1 MDPGNWATDI
11 AGGSKFGYTLL
22 SVILISNLMA
32 ILLQSLCVR
41 LGVATGR
48 DLAQACRDYYSKPVS
63 IVLWVLCEIAIVA
76 CDLAELL
83 GSALALNLLFGI
95 PMGVGVCLTTLDV
108 LVLLWLQNKGFR
120 YTEAIIVTLVATIGV
135 CFGAQVLMSR
145 PDWLG
150 VAGGL
155 VPTTQVLSNP
165 EMLYIAM
172 GILGATVM
180 PHNLYLH
187 SSIVQ
192 TRAWNA
198 DDEGKRQAI
207 KYGTIDSTVALS
219 MAFFVNAAIMVV
231 AAAAFHRAGRFDVA
245 DIRDAYLLLSPL
257 LGVSIASTLFAL
269 ALLAS
274 GQASTLTATLAG
286 QIVMEGFL
294 HIRLPAWLRRLV
306 TRLLAL
312 VPALITIVYFGES
325 STGSLLVLSQVVL
338 SLQLSFAVIPLVIFT
353 SDPKRMG
360 VFVNPRWLSARLV
373 GGRDR
378 HRRAQ
383 RVAAD
388 SDVRHCL
395 RLDAQGAALAT
406 ARCLG
411 LVKLDDAFDSPES
424 KSRYVRALFA
434 TIADRYDLI
443 TAVLS
448 YGQDARWKAKLA
460 SLANVKTGE
469 RALDLAAGTGDIAFA
484 IAARGAQDHRSRHH
498 ASNAATGPPSP
509 RRQWA
514 AGRHAC
520 RIHHRRHDEP
530 AVPIR
535 VVRSR
540 HDRVWTA
547 QRSRPRPGDRRDRA
561 RAEAGWSIA
570 VA

>member
-1 MDPGNWATDI
+1 METPPNPPAPVVRVPSLPEVYRTIQIPRAGGLWWKRLFAFMGPGYLVSVGYMDPGNWATDI

-22 SVILISNLMA
+22 TVILASNLMA
-32 ILLQSLCVR
+32 ILLQALCVR

-63 IVLWVLCEIAIVA
+63 LVLWVLCEIAIVA

-95 PMGVGVCLTTLDV
+95 PMAVGVCLTTLDV

-120 YTEAIIVTLVATIGV
+120 YTEAIVVTLVGTIGV
-135 CFGAQVLMSR
+135 CFGLQVFMSK

-155 VPTTQVLSNP
+155 VPTIQVLQNP

-192 TRAWNA
+192 TRAWQA
-198 DDEGKRQAI
+198 SEPEKREAI
-207 KYGTIDSTVALS
+207 KYATIDSTVALS

-231 AAAAFHRAGRFDVA
+231 AAAAFHRAGRYDVA

-312 VPALITIVYFGES
+312 VPALITIVWFGEE

-353 SDPKRMG
+353 SNKKLMG
-360 VFVNPRWLSARLV
+360 SLVNPLWMTRLAWVV
-373 GGRDR
+373 G
-378 HRRAQ
+378 
-383 RVAAD
+383 V
-388 SDVRHCL
+388 
-395 RLDAQGAALAT
+395 
-406 ARCLG
+406 
-411 LVKLDDAFDSPES
+411 
-424 KSRYVRALFA
+424 
-434 TIADRYDLI
+434 II
-443 TAVLS
+443 
-448 YGQDARWKAKLA
+448 A
-460 SLANVKTGE
+460 SLNAWLLIQTF
-469 RALDLAAGTGDIAFA
+469 LSWQAA
-484 IAARGAQDHRSRHH
+484 
-498 ASNAATGPPSP
+498 
-509 RRQWA
+509 
-514 AGRHAC
+514 
-520 RIHHRRHDEP
+520 
-530 AVPIR
+530 
-535 VVRSR
+535 
-540 HDRVWTA
+540 
-547 QRSRPRPGDRRDRA
+547 
-561 RAEAGWSIA
+561 
-570 VA
+570 